1 MWRGTDVFMSVNRK
15 SQRPMAAASALALS
29 NTFTFKARTAMRT
42 GGPDNDDDEEA
53 LVRKLMPI
61 MAAVITLALVFS

>member
-1 MWRGTDVFMSVNRK
+1 
-15 SQRPMAAASALALS
+15 
-29 NTFTFKARTAMRT
+29 MRT